1 VNQKWTFQLTNQVHI
16 LKEIIYMYN
25 FKNKLFFSTSKEKD
39 SLNDYIIL
47 GLNPNHK
54 NKKIFYYKKIS
65 KYRHPIDM
73 TLQVIILPM
82 G

>member
-1 VNQKWTFQLTNQVHI
+1 
-16 LKEIIYMYN
+16 
-25 FKNKLFFSTSKEKD
+25 
-39 SLNDYIIL
+39 LNDYIIL

>member
-1 VNQKWTFQLTNQVHI
+1 

-25 FKNKLFFSTSKEKD
+25 FKNKLFFSTFKEKD
-39 SLNDYIIL
+39 SLNDHIIF

-65 KYRHPIDM
+65 NYRHAIDM
-73 TLQVIILPM
+73 ILWVIILPM
-82 G
+82 GWLFDKNH